1 MGEKSAI
8 RSRKKSTQKESS
20 KKISK
25 NVDEK
30 RVVLVQ
36 GKNDSV
42 ENRSISQST
51 SDPKFAKNLEHVISN
66 TTEENIKFVQ
76 AIINDIIL
84 SLKIIEDS
92 ESPPKQTSIKRSP
105 PNESKPSK
113 RLKTTVPEIQDQNTG
128 QYEISD
134 MLPNMEHSKLST
146 ADQLKPH
153 CLKSEIKNEDEL
165 EDEMLSITA
174 TKENSSET
182 VTEIKPQ
189 ETMSKMSRC
198 TKNRKK
204 SPELL
209 KIKDSKLQIEK
220 KSGTADKVQ
229 VAEDVSERE
238 TKHQETKC
246 NTSDMSKATK
256 LRAKSPELLKIKES
270 LLQTEK
276 ESDTVNNIK
285 GTKDVLETETMPQ
298 ETKSNTSD
306 MSQSTKIGKRSPE
319 YSRIKDIIL
328 PNEKKSDNINKVKVT
343 EDVYEIEAKPK
354 ETKSNK
360 SDTSKSTKTS
370 KRLPELLKM
379 NESVFKKEKKSDTA
393 DKEKV
398 TEDVYEFE
406 DDDPPLEN
414 QSKIEI
420 HHDC

>member
-220 KSGTADKVQ
+220 
-229 VAEDVSERE
+229 
-238 TKHQETKC
+238 
-246 NTSDMSKATK
+246 
-256 LRAKSPELLKIKES
+256 
-270 LLQTEK
+270 

-328 PNEKKSDNINKVKVT
+328 PNEKKSDNI
-343 EDVYEIEAKPK
+343 
-354 ETKSNK
+354 
-360 SDTSKSTKTS
+360 
-370 KRLPELLKM
+370 
-379 NESVFKKEKKSDTA
+379 
-393 DKEKV
+393 
-398 TEDVYEFE
+398 
-406 DDDPPLEN
+406 
-414 QSKIEI
+414 
-420 HHDC
+420 